1 MNLSYIYM
9 LKVDLWST
17 SARALGFL
25 IGQKKCTHKMDNE
38 SVHKSGQKK
47 CTHKMD
53 KKSVHTKMGTS
64 DQIVIINRM

>member
-1 MNLSYIYM
+1 
-9 LKVDLWST
+9 
-17 SARALGFL
+17 
-25 IGQKKCTHKMDNE
+25 MDNE

-64 DQIVIINRM
+64 DQIVIINRIIYFLGGRSNAHIVIYVGIFHVVC